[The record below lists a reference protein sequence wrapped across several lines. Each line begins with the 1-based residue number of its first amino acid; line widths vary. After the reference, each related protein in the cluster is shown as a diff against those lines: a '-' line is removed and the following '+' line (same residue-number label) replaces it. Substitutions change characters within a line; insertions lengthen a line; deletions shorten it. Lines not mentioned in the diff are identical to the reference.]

1 MILFLASQDHV
12 NMLDFLVNE
21 EDYTIKKIA
30 GTFSLKKFVVHDMR
44 NFSHCKELI
53 LDRAAFN
60 DEDNVFID
68 AVQEFSTMYDSRV
81 TVICP
86 ELLEDDELLMGLVGI
101 GVKNLVI
108 QTNIDAFQE
117 DIRTC
122 LSPEGMTTYKS
133 DINENPVYE
142 EEKYVFTSKNIE
154 IAVFGSQGR
163 IGTTTAAI
171 GLANWLSSVGAK
183 VCYVEA
189 NKTKCLSYLI
199 EAYEMSKE
207 GNCYVFDGVYYGN
220 EKPDNVEFNFVIY
233 DFGVEIP
240 EEPKSVNI
248 CLCGVKPYEIPY
260 TFKVTSKLDK
270 LGWDYTLLVTYA
282 DIEYVESYKSVF
294 PKMILLDY
302 QPDPFDG
309 IINRMVFKKIIKCG
323 KLFYDYNLIHI
334 KLCNQFSSSREC
346 INVAFPHRES

>member
-21 EDYTIKKIA
+21 KDYTIKKIA

-53 LDRAAFN
+53 LDRAAFH
-60 DEDNVFID
+60 DEDDVFIA

-86 ELLEDDELLMGLVGI
+86 GLFEDDELLMGLVDI
-101 GVKNLVI
+101 GVKNLVT

-117 DIRTC
+117 DIRTS
-122 LSPEGMTTYKS
+122 LSLEGMTKYIVDK
-133 DINENPVYE
+133 NENQVIE
-142 EEKYVFTSKNIE
+142 EEKYVFTSENIE
-154 IAVFGSQGR
+154 IAVFGSQSR

-199 EAYEMSKE
+199 EAYEMPKD

-220 EKPDNVEFNFVIY
+220 EKTDNEEFDFIIY
-233 DFGVEIP
+233 DFGTEIP
-240 EEPKSVNI
+240 EEPKSVNV
-248 CLCGVKPYEIPY
+248 CLCGVKPYELPY
-260 TFKVTSKLDK
+260 TLKETSKLDR

-282 DIEYVESYKSVF
+282 DIEYLEPYKKVISQII
-294 PKMILLDY
+294 PLCY
-302 QPDPFDG
+302 QPDPF
-309 IINRMVFKKIIKCG
+309 CG
-323 KLFYDYNLIHI
+323 LKNNLIY
-334 KLCNQFSSSREC
+334 RE
-346 INVAFPHRES
+346 IMKQVLI

>member
-53 LDRAAFN
+53 LDRAAFK
-60 DEDNVFID
+60 DEDDVFIA

-86 ELLEDDELLMGLVGI
+86 GLLEDDELLMGLVGI
-101 GVKNLVI
+101 GIKNLVI

-117 DIRTC
+117 DIRIC
-122 LSPEGMTTYKS
+122 LSPEGMTKYIADKKEYLV
-133 DINENPVYE
+133 NE
-142 EEKYVFTSKNIE
+142 EEKYVFTSENIE
-154 IAVFGSQGR
+154 IAVFGSQNR

-207 GNCYVFDGVYYGN
+207 GNCYVFDGVYYVN

-240 EEPKSVNI
+240 EEPKSLNI

-260 TFKVTSKLDK
+260 TFKVTGKLDK

-282 DIEYVESYKSVF
+282 DIEYIEFYKSVF
-294 PKMILLDY
+294 PQMILLDY
-302 QPDPFDG
+302 QPDPLGGFV
-309 IINRMVFKKIIKCG
+309 N
-323 KLFYDYNLIHI
+323 NLMFREIM
-334 KLCNQFSSSREC
+334 KQGNYFS
-346 INVAFPHRES
+346 

>member
-1 MILFLASQDHV
+1 MGNRIGGYQMILFLASRDHV
-12 NMLDFLVNE
+12 NMLDFLVSE

-60 DEDNVFID
+60 DEDDVFIA

-86 ELLEDDELLMGLVGI
+86 GLLEDDELLISLVDI
-101 GVKNLVI
+101 GVKNLVT
-108 QTNIDAFQE
+108 QTDIDVFQE

-122 LSPEGMTTYKS
+122 LSPEGMTKYEADK
-133 DINENPVYE
+133 NENLVNE
-142 EEKYVFTSKNIE
+142 EEKYIITSENIE
-154 IAVFGSQGR
+154 IAVFGSQSR

-207 GNCYVFDGVYYGN
+207 GNGYVFDGVYYGN
-220 EKPDNVEFNFVIY
+220 EKPDNIEFNFIIY
-233 DFGVEIP
+233 DFGIGIP
-240 EEPKSVNI
+240 KEPKDLNI

-260 TFKVTSKLDK
+260 TIKITGELKRLE
-270 LGWDYTLLVTYA
+270 WDYTLLAAYA
-282 DIEYVESYKSVF
+282 DMEYMEPYKGIF
-294 PKMILLDY
+294 PQIIPLCY
-302 QPDPFDG
+302 QPDPFNG
-309 IINRMVFKKIIKCG
+309 FKNNSIFREIIKHEI
-323 KLFYDYNLIHI
+323 FYSIH
-334 KLCNQFSSSREC
+334 
-346 INVAFPHRES
+346 

>member
-30 GTFSLKKFVVHDMR
+30 GTFSLKKFVIHDMR

-53 LDRAAFN
+53 LDRAAFK
-60 DEDNVFID
+60 DEDDIFVA

-86 ELLEDDELLMGLVGI
+86 GLLEDDELLMGLVGI

-122 LSPEGMTTYKS
+122 LSPEGMTKYIADK
-133 DINENPVYE
+133 NENPAIE
-142 EEKYVFTSKNIE
+142 EEKYIFTSENIE
-154 IAVFGSQGR
+154 IAVFGSQSR

-189 NKTKCLSYLI
+189 NKTKCLSYMI

-207 GNCYVFDGVYYGN
+207 GNCYVFDSIYYGN
-220 EKPDNVEFNFVIY
+220 EKPDNQKINFIIY
-233 DFGVEIP
+233 DFGIRVP
-240 EEPKSVNI
+240 KEPKDSNI
-248 CLCGVKPYEIPY
+248 CLCGAKPYEIPY
-260 TFKVTSKLDK
+260 TIKVTNELSRLE
-270 LGWDYTLLVTYA
+270 WDYTLLVTYA
-282 DIEYVESYKSVF
+282 DIDYIESYKSAF
-294 PKMILLDY
+294 PLMIPFEY
-302 QPDPFDG
+302 QSNPFDG
-309 IINRMVFKKIIKCG
+309 VSNRIVF
-323 KLFYDYNLIHI
+323 
-334 KLCNQFSSSREC
+334 RE
-346 INVAFPHRES
+346 IMKHGGFLL

>member
-60 DEDNVFID
+60 DEDDAFIS
-68 AVQEFSTMYDSRV
+68 AVQEFATMYDSRV

-86 ELLEDDELLMGLVGI
+86 GLLEEDELFIGLIGI
-101 GVKNLVI
+101 GVKNLVT
-108 QTNIDAFQE
+108 QTNIDVFQE
-117 DIRTC
+117 DIKTC
-122 LSPEGMTTYKS
+122 LSPIGMTKYVADK
-133 DINENPVYE
+133 NQNLVNE
-142 EEKYVFTSKNIE
+142 EEKYVFTSENIE
-154 IAVFGSQGR
+154 IAVFGSQSR
-163 IGTTTAAI
+163 IGTTTTAI

-189 NKTKCLSYLI
+189 NETKCLSYLI

-220 EKPDNVEFNFVIY
+220 EKTDNVEFNFIIY
-233 DFGVEIP
+233 DFGTEIP

-248 CLCGVKPYEIPY
+248 CLCGVKPYEIPF
-260 TFKVTSKLDK
+260 TIKALIE
-270 LGWDYTLLVTYA
+270 LERLEWDYTSLVTYA
-282 DIEYVESYKSVF
+282 DIEYIQPYKDIF
-294 PKMILLDY
+294 PQIIPLCY
-302 QPDPFDG
+302 QPDTLRG
-309 IINRMVFKKIIKCG
+309 YANKLIYKNIMRNR
-323 KLFYDYNLIHI
+323 KLL
-334 KLCNQFSSSREC
+334 
-346 INVAFPHRES
+346 